1 MPTTKREFYSYFSRN
16 LVRGFF
22 YLVALVVGV
31 ILVKKH
37 FDTQYDAIEHWVS
50 DDYWLMFTIFLI
62 SEVMVGILPPELF
75 MIWTKDDPAILYE
88 WVIIVMTLLSIGA
101 GWINFYFGNKIGE
114 MNFFRRF
121 FGKKLKKYRQR
132 YDQYGGG
139 IIIVA
144 ALTPLPFALISLIA
158 GSLAYPVKKYLIF
171 SSFRILRFVVY
182 GLIIWNISGI

>member
-1 MPTTKREFYSYFSRN
+1 MAQRNKDFYNYFSKN
-16 LVRGFF
+16 LIRGFI
-22 YLVALVVGV
+22 YLIILIVGV
-31 ILVKKH
+31 ILLKRY
-37 FDTQYDAIEHWVS
+37 FTTQYDALEHFIS

-62 SEVMVGILPPELF
+62 SEVMVGIIPPELF

-88 WVIIVMTLLSIGA
+88 WVIIVLTVLSIAA

-114 MNFFRRF
+114 MVFFRRF
-121 FGKKLKKYRQR
+121 FGKKLKKYRNQ

-182 GLIIWNISGI
+182 GLIIWNLSSI

>member
-1 MPTTKREFYSYFSRN
+1 MAQRNKDFYNYFSKN
-16 LVRGFF
+16 LIRGFI
-22 YLVALVVGV
+22 YLSILIVGV
-31 ILVKKH
+31 ILLKRY
-37 FDTQYDAIEHWVS
+37 FTTQYDALEHFIS

-62 SEVMVGILPPELF
+62 SEVMVGIIPPELF

-88 WVIIVMTLLSIGA
+88 WVIIVLTVLSIAA
-101 GWINFYFGNKIGE
+101 GWINFYFGKKIGE
-114 MNFFRRF
+114 MVFFRRF
-121 FGKKLKKYRQR
+121 FGKKLKKYRNQ

-182 GLIIWNISGI
+182 GLIIWNLSSI